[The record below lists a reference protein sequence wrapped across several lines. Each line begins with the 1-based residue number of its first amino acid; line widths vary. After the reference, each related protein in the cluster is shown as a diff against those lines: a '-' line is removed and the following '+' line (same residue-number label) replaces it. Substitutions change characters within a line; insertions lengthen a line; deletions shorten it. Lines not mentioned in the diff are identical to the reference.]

1 MRKMHLSWPSST
13 RQIRLQIIMFLAAG
27 IVLSAY
33 ARADVLVDVELIIA
47 ADVSI
52 SMDREEKR
60 LQQQGFARA
69 FRNPEIVQAI
79 QSGSLGRIAVTYFEW
94 GGANQQRVVVPWML
108 IGDAGSAE
116 KFSERLEKS
125 SPARLLRGTSLSGA
139 LEKAADLFRQGQFS
153 GARRIINISG
163 DGVNNKGSELEPIRA
178 ALISSGV
185 TINGMPIV
193 LKRLLE
199 GVIDG
204 AGFSDPKLLIGYFE
218 DEVIGG
224 PHAFVEPVTAEQ
236 NYTDAVHRKL
246 LREIGAPTY
255 AMLTHTPISRECSQT
270 ARAPASPRPSHTT
283 PCF

>member
-1 MRKMHLSWPSST
+1 MRKREQSWPALT
-13 RQIRLQIIMFLAAG
+13 RQIRLQIIIGLAAG
-27 IVLSAY
+27 FVVSAD
-33 ARADVLVDVELIIA
+33 ARADALPVDVELIIA

-69 FRNPEIVQAI
+69 FRHPEIVHAI

-108 IGDAGSAE
+108 VSDGDSAE

-125 SPARLLRGTSLSGA
+125 SPARFLKGTSLSGA
-139 LEKAADLFRQGQFS
+139 LEKAADLFRQGRFS

-163 DGVNNKGSELEPIRA
+163 DGVNNKGNELEPIRD

-193 LKRLLE
+193 FKGLLE
-199 GVIDG
+199 GVIEG

-218 DEVIGG
+218 EEVIGG
-224 PHAFVEPVTAEQ
+224 PHAFVEPVTAER
-236 NYTDAVHRKL
+236 NYTEAVHRKL
-246 LREIGAPTY
+246 LREIGMPIYSEKTGRDRTATIDADLAPR
-255 AMLTHTPISRECSQT
+255 LLE
-270 ARAPASPRPSHTT
+270 RAGR
-283 PCF
+283 